1 MSEPLIV
8 EPGAHRPRG
17 VPPRGLMAIG
27 LGAFTLA
34 GMLWYLWSEDTAPPP
49 DSSAQMHERLRVAAQ
64 SAARGS
70 PASVDEAAQRAA
82 QQALTAP
89 AGPAA
94 GVHIAGSAMAAPL
107 PPSGPV
113 PMTREPASNAARS
126 PYPRQEG
133 RPVLPASAGEGGFAA
148 LPWPQGGTRPP
159 DGEPLP
165 ASLTP
170 SPRAPAAV
178 ADPAH
183 AERERS
189 AREAKAVVFDRSA
202 GTGTLRYDDAAGL
215 RYTGVLAGESPGS
228 TGAGL
233 QGAPG
238 QVPGVPDAVHRRLR
252 MAGDAAGGGSTA
264 GNTGS
269 EIQAAMLQLLRSYP
283 GQTGRGESSQEQR
296 ERWAQRQV
304 NALGG
309 EPSLPHPPPGRF
321 VLRAGR
327 VIPAVL
333 TRELASHAD
342 GTVTARA
349 TQHVYDADGHLLVPM
364 GTEFIG
370 RHDSQ
375 ISVGQTR
382 LVAVFT
388 QMRLPNG
395 HALALPAAPV
405 SDELGR
411 AGVAGNVDRH
421 FLRSFGA
428 ALLLGVLA
436 DRVSQAGK
444 APSVAG
450 WSGSGAAGPS
460 GLSATGQVFVD
471 TARVELERAKAIAPT
486 ITVPAGSIVHVE
498 VMRDMVFPGV
508 YGQWGW

>member
-17 VPPRGLMAIG
+17 VPPRGLMALG

-49 DSSAQMHERLRVAAQ
+49 DSSAQMRERLRVAAQ
-64 SAARGS
+64 AAARGS

-94 GVHIAGSAMAAPL
+94 GVNAAGPAASAPTWTSVPAPL
-107 PPSGPV
+107 
-113 PMTREPASNAARS
+113 TREPAPNATQS
-126 PYPRQEG
+126 PHSRQGG
-133 RPVLPASAGEGGFAA
+133 RPVLPSTSAGSGSPAI
-148 LPWPQGGTRPP
+148 PWSQEGTRLHF
-159 DGEPLP
+159 GEPLP
-165 ASLTP
+165 MPMTP
-170 SPRAPAAV
+170 SPRAVAAV
-178 ADPAH
+178 ADPAQ

-189 AREAKAVVFDRSA
+189 ARESKAVVFDRSA
-202 GTGTLRYDDAAGL
+202 GAGATRHEDAVGLQHAGVRVGDPL
-215 RYTGVLAGESPGS
+215 SS
-228 TGAGL
+228 TGAGA
-233 QGAPG
+233 QGAPD

-252 MAGDAAGGGSTA
+252 TAGEAAGGASAA
-264 GNTGS
+264 GNPGA
-269 EIQAAMLQLLRSYP
+269 EIQSAMLQLLRSYP
-283 GQTGRGESSQEQR
+283 GQAGRTDSSQDQR

-304 NALGG
+304 SALGG

-342 GTVTARA
+342 GTVTART
-349 TQHVYDADGHLLVPM
+349 TQHVYDTDGHLLVPM

-375 ISVGQTR
+375 VSVGQTR

-395 HALALPAAPV
+395 HAFALPAAPV

-411 AGVAGNVDRH
+411 AGAAGTVDRH
-421 FLRSFGA
+421 FFRSFGA

-450 WSGSGAAGPS
+450 WGGSGAVGTS

-498 VMRDMVFPGV
+498 VVRDMVFPGV
-508 YGQWGW
+508 YGQWGQ